1 MAGEVKHRDLK
12 DHLPC
17 TYQIQ
22 HFFKKKIFL
31 GVKKT
36 PAFSSTVFMA
46 GDHYMEKNLLWSVQ
60 MAAVRKWPPVVT
72 QRGSPESWK
81 L

>member
-36 PAFSSTVFMA
+36 LHFQVQSSWQVITTWKKIYSEVSRWQLWES
-46 GDHYMEKNLLWSVQ
+46 DLL
-60 MAAVRKWPPVVT
+60 
-72 QRGSPESWK
+72 
-81 L
+81 